1 MSWRASLVKESYD
14 RVVIVYIHDEGV
26 HGTVDTMGAF
36 GSVVKYKDKSGID
49 HEELLD
55 NDDFSI
61 VDEIVFQHFE
71 EEE

>member
-1 MSWRASLVKESYD
+1 MKESYD

-26 HGTVDTMGAF
+26 HGTVDKMGAF
-36 GSVVKYKDKSGID
+36 ASVVKYTTKDGID
-49 HEELLD
+49 HEETLD

-71 EEE
+71 EE

>member
-1 MSWRASLVKESYD
+1 MKESYD
-14 RVVIVYIHDEGV
+14 RVVIVYIHEEAV
-26 HGTVDTMGAF
+26 HGSIDTMGAYA
-36 GSVVKYKDKSGID
+36 SVVKYTDKNGVD